1 MPPQLKTKKGGLSDA
16 QIETTVRLIRDYWP
30 DYPVNISNIRNPN
43 KLFVLK
49 FYRDCVANLDEKC
62 AYVTRTEASP
72 DPPGLGEE
80 ELLFLKLSRSIPPLM
95 DAHFKLGD
103 LLVFDPKRLNSHILV
118 TMHFLIATEQCINV
132 AFDKCKEVFDMQ
144 NKLENDKAEID
155 RLKEE
160 ILVKQQTLK
169 TARSENH
176 KLKQIAEHIAPE
188 YTDTVLLI
196 EDSERKCKDSIM
208 EIKKLKTSLETLQK
222 EIEKL
227 ENTEQQLKEQV
238 VSEQEYSTLKDS
250 LNLLIKEEQRLEE
263 EEKTNDLC
271 EQKQQVDLL
280 QTCLH
285 KLEHLKL
292 PTEIFHLAELRSEL
306 NNEQQNVDYMT
317 NIQKVS
323 EDEMDKFH
331 SALATEKTVACSER
345 NYLEEQ
351 LQKTMERGLLEVAA
365 QKNKLQHFLK
375 EQEAT
380 ICDLRQKVSLTQKDY
395 EKLNV
400 EMQKRANEL
409 VTVQPELLQIL
420 KCFLDCLGKSKKSS
434 VE

>member
-1 MPPQLKTKKGGLSDA
+1 MPPQLKTKKGGLSDS

-62 AYVTRTEASP
+62 AYVTKTEAPP

-132 AFDKCKEVFDMQ
+132 AFDKCKEVFDMED
-144 NKLENDKAEID
+144 KLESDKAEID
-155 RLKEE
+155 KLKEE
-160 ILVKQQTLK
+160 ILVKQQALK

-176 KLKQIAEHIAPE
+176 KLKHTAEQIAPE

-208 EIKKLKTSLETLQK
+208 EVKKLKISLEALRND
-222 EIEKL
+222 IEKL
-227 ENTEQQLKEQV
+227 ENTEQLLKEQV
-238 VSEQEYSTLKDS
+238 VSEQEYYTLKNS

-263 EEKTNDLC
+263 EERTNDLC

-292 PTEIFHLAELRSEL
+292 PSEIFQLAELRSEL

-323 EDEMDKFH
+323 EAEMDKFH
-331 SALATEKTVACSER
+331 SALVTERTVASSER
-345 NYLEEQ
+345 SYLEQE
-351 LQKTMERGLLEVAA
+351 LQKTMEKGLLEVAA
-365 QKNKLQHFLK
+365 QKNKLQQFLK

-380 ICDLRQKVSLTQKDY
+380 IGDLRQKVSLTETDY
-395 EKLNV
+395 QKLNLKM
-400 EMQKRANEL
+400 EKRVNEL
-409 VTVQPELLQIL
+409 VTVQPELLQML
-420 KCFLDCLGKSKKSS
+420 KCFLDRLGTSKKSC